1 MEHSHHAQGHRGDR
15 KQLLFSQGVARLR
28 AEKCVATPECLVVC
42 SKAWPFGQGHS
53 MGREPEKS
61 SQPFAGGLRGE
72 PGFVGSAAGRA
83 GKSISDSNTSPVC
96 PLTGG
101 IMAACGKVVQLGSMG
116 STWTVERLSGCRFW
130 PC

>member
-1 MEHSHHAQGHRGDR
+1 M
-15 KQLLFSQGVARLR
+15 
-28 AEKCVATPECLVVC
+28 C
-42 SKAWPFGQGHS
+42 GHS
-53 MGREPEKS
+53 RVSCGLQQGLAFWAGALYGEGARKIKS
-61 SQPFAGGLRGE
+61 AFCWGVEGGARICGE
-72 PGFVGSAAGRA
+72 CCRWA

-116 STWTVERLSGCRFW
+116 SAWTVERLSGCRFW